1 MWRNRARRAA
11 GILVL
16 VTLLSGC
23 ASTIIGKPS
32 PDQAALAQVED
43 ERSPLTAAAAFGDYT
58 TIDYCSLMD
67 AAALGRTAEV
77 VDPPRVSL
85 DNCIAKVKV
94 DGQEADL
101 AVGSVLDEQARSEYT
116 TTTTEVTGG
125 TELKRRLTIEKPS
138 SEYDGSCYRYL
149 VFADEFS
156 LQANVNSLST
166 SGTDLAPER
175 LCPLLEAALE
185 HAASVVVEKRVGHL
199 SFPAGSLGSIDA
211 CSVATD
217 AEIGA
222 HLGSTQT
229 ARRTLTKHSCRWG
242 RIGEDYVSL
251 YFSVDLPVPAGAGYV
266 PETLGGRQ
274 AMVWTSTDSYCSAQ
288 TTLKPWPGAQ
298 KGEVE
303 TVSIF
308 VSRYD
313 GGDPCGV
320 MRNVAN
326 TVFPRLPA

>member
-1 MWRNRARRAA
+1 MRRNRARWAA

-23 ASTIIGKPS
+23 ASTIIGKPA
-32 PDQAALAQVED
+32 PDREALARIED

-67 AAALGRTAEV
+67 AAALGRSAEV
-77 VDPPRVSL
+77 TDPPRVSL
-85 DNCIAKVKV
+85 DNCIAKVKL
-94 DGQEADL
+94 DGQEADVWL
-101 AVGSVLDEQARSEYT
+101 GGVVDEQGRNEYAP
-116 TTTTEVTGG
+116 TTEITGG
-125 TELKRRLTIEKPS
+125 PELKRRLTIEKPS
-138 SEYDGSCYRYL
+138 SDYDGSCYRYL
-149 VFADEFS
+149 VFADQFS
-156 LQANVNSLST
+156 LQANISSFNTT
-166 SGTDLAPER
+166 SGSDLAPER
-175 LCPLLEAALE
+175 LCPILEEVLAQAAT
-185 HAASVVVEKRVGHL
+185 VVVEKRVKHL

-211 CSVATD
+211 CSVVTD
-217 AEIGA
+217 AEIGSY
-222 HLGSTQT
+222 LGSTPS
-229 ARRTLTKHSCRWG
+229 ARRTPTKHSCRWG
-242 RIGEDYVSL
+242 RSGEDYVSL
-251 YFSVDLPVPAGAGYV
+251 YFSVDLPVPAGAGYTA
-266 PETLGGRQ
+266 ETLGGRQ
-274 AMVWTSTDSYCSAQ
+274 AMVWTSSDSYCSAQ